1 MTSVPDRARVRLTGI
16 SSRAYEHPA
25 DRSALVALRKLSGFD
40 TLLRKLFGLFNERA
54 FRLTFLASSVRAS
67 ERQFPHIY
75 ELVRDGSYIL
85 DLPEVPEVYVTQSP
99 LVNAMALGRDK
110 PFIVITTGM
119 VNLYDPEEL
128 RWVVGHELGHILSG
142 HAVYRTM
149 LLILLRLASRA
160 AFLPIALALTAII
173 WGLEEWFRKSELS
186 CDRAGLLAGQD
197 LDAARR
203 ALMKLA
209 GGAQL
214 SELNPDAFREQAREY
229 DAVPDLRDSI
239 LKIMQL
245 QGNTHP
251 FAVVRFADLDYWAT
265 HGEYER
271 ILGGDYPRR
280 DADASASVGDEV
292 RSAAKAYQDS
302 WARSQD
308 PLIGI
313 FRGVAESAARA
324 GGGLF
329 DRLQNRGGNSDDDNL
344 SACYTGGSRG
354 CGAVARPVGV
364 AAGAAPLGRPRWGGL
379 AGAVGRGPAAVQ
391 RMTRSSR
398 WTTSRSYSWPSL
410 LASHL
415 VERPIMSG
423 ISVAS

>member
-54 FRLTFLASSVRAS
+54 FRLTYLAGSVRVS

-75 ELVRDGSYIL
+75 EMVRDGAYIL
-85 DLPEVPEVYVTQSP
+85 DLPDVPEIYVTQDP
-99 LVNAMALGRDK
+99 LVNAMALGRER
-110 PFIVITTGM
+110 PFIVINTGM

-128 RWVVGHELGHILSG
+128 RWVIGHELGHILSG
-142 HAVYRTM
+142 HTVYRTM
-149 LLILLRLASRA
+149 LLILIRLASRIA
-160 AFLPIALALTAII
+160 WMPIGYLGLRGVI

-214 SELNPDAFREQAREY
+214 SELNPDAFREQAHEY

-239 LKIMQL
+239 LKILQL
-245 QGNTHP
+245 QGTTHP
-251 FAVVRFADLDYWAT
+251 FAVIRFAELDYWAT

-280 DADASASVGDEV
+280 ESDSNASFSEEV
-292 RSAAKAYQDS
+292 KNAAKSYQDS
-302 WARSQD
+302 WSRSED

-329 DRLQNRGGNSDDDNL
+329 DRISNRGGGSSGGSGSGSGSSDDN
-344 SACYTGGSRG
+344 
-354 CGAVARPVGV
+354 
-364 AAGAAPLGRPRWGGL
+364 
-379 AGAVGRGPAAVQ
+379 
-391 RMTRSSR
+391 
-398 WTTSRSYSWPSL
+398 
-410 LASHL
+410 
-415 VERPIMSG
+415 
-423 ISVAS
+423 

>member
-25 DRSALVALRKLSGFD
+25 DRSALVALRKLTGFD

-54 FRLTFLASSVRAS
+54 FRLMYLAGAVRAS

-75 ELVRDGSYIL
+75 ELVRDGSYVL
-85 DLPEVPEVYVTQSP
+85 DLPDVPEVYVTQNP

-149 LLILLRLASRA
+149 LLWLIQLASRIA
-160 AFLPIALALTAII
+160 WTPIGLGLPAII

-197 LDAARR
+197 VDAARR

-214 SELNPDAFREQAREY
+214 SELNPDAFREQAHEY

-239 LKIMQL
+239 LKILQL

-251 FAVVRFADLDYWAT
+251 FAVVRFAELDYWAT

-280 DADASASVGDEV
+280 DTDSNASVGEEV
-292 RSAAKAYQDS
+292 RSAAKSYQES
-302 WARSQD
+302 WSRSQD

-313 FRGVAESAARA
+313 FRGVAGTAARA

-329 DRLQNRGGNSDDDNL
+329 DRLQNRGGG
-344 SACYTGGSRG
+344 TGGNG
-354 CGAVARPVGV
+354 GNG
-364 AAGAAPLGRPRWGGL
+364 GRQLTGLVGL
-379 AGAVGRGPAAVQ
+379 AAFGRFMIAGSFAP
-391 RMTRSSR
+391 
-398 WTTSRSYSWPSL
+398 
-410 LASHL
+410 
-415 VERPIMSG
+415 G
-423 ISVAS
+423 

>member
-54 FRLTFLASSVRAS
+54 FRLTYLAGSVRVS
-67 ERQFPHIY
+67 ERQFPHIH

-85 DLPEVPEVYVTQSP
+85 DLPEVPEVYVTQGP
-99 LVNAMALGRDK
+99 VVNAMALGRDK

-128 RWVVGHELGHILSG
+128 RWVIGHELGHILSG
-142 HAVYRTM
+142 HTVYRTM
-149 LLILLRLASRA
+149 LLWLIGLAARIA
-160 AFLPIALALTAII
+160 WMPIGYIGIRAII

-197 LDAARR
+197 VDAGRR

-214 SELNPDAFREQAREY
+214 SELNPDAFREQAHEY

-245 QGNTHP
+245 QGTTHP
-251 FAVVRFADLDYWAT
+251 FAVVRFAELDYWAT
-265 HGEYER
+265 HGDYER

-280 DADASASVGDEV
+280 DTDSSASVGEEV
-292 RSAAKAYQDS
+292 KNAAKSYQDS
-302 WARSQD
+302 WNRSED

-313 FRGVAESAARA
+313 FRGVAETAARA

-329 DRLQNRGGNSDDDNL
+329 DRLSNRGPGGGAGNSGDDN
-344 SACYTGGSRG
+344 
-354 CGAVARPVGV
+354 
-364 AAGAAPLGRPRWGGL
+364 
-379 AGAVGRGPAAVQ
+379 
-391 RMTRSSR
+391 
-398 WTTSRSYSWPSL
+398 
-410 LASHL
+410 
-415 VERPIMSG
+415 
-423 ISVAS
+423 

>member
-1 MTSVPDRARVRLTGI
+1 MPSYRTGLMPDHLAGAGVNIRDMTSVPDRARVRLTGI

-54 FRLTFLASSVRAS
+54 FRLTYLAGAVRVS

-85 DLPEVPEVYVTQSP
+85 DLAEVPEVYVTQNP

-142 HAVYRTM
+142 HTVYRTM
-149 LLILLRLASRA
+149 LVILLQLASRV
-160 AFLPIALALTAII
+160 AFLPITLGLGAII

-197 LDAARR
+197 VDAARR

-214 SELNPDAFREQAREY
+214 SELNPDAFREQAHEY

-239 LKIMQL
+239 LKILQL

-280 DADASASVGDEV
+280 DNDSSASVGEEI
-292 RSAAKAYQDS
+292 RNAAKSYQDS
-302 WARSQD
+302 WNRSED

-313 FRGVAESAARA
+313 FRGVAEGAARA

-329 DRLQNRGGNSDDDNL
+329 DRLSNRPPS
-344 SACYTGGSRG
+344 GGS
-354 CGAVARPVGV
+354 
-364 AAGAAPLGRPRWGGL
+364 GG
-379 AGAVGRGPAAVQ
+379 GDN
-391 RMTRSSR
+391 
-398 WTTSRSYSWPSL
+398 
-410 LASHL
+410 
-415 VERPIMSG
+415 
-423 ISVAS
+423 

>member
-1 MTSVPDRARVRLTGI
+1 MPSYRTGLVPAFLAGASVNIRDMTSVPDRARVRLTGI

-54 FRLTFLASSVRAS
+54 FRLTYLAGAVRAS

-85 DLPEVPEVYVTQSP
+85 DLDEVPEVYVTQNP

-142 HAVYRTM
+142 HVVYRTM
-149 LLILLRLASRA
+149 LLILLQLASRV
-160 AFLPIALALTAII
+160 AFLPITLGLGAII

-197 LDAARR
+197 VDAARR

-214 SELNPDAFREQAREY
+214 SELNPDAFREQAHEY

-239 LKIMQL
+239 LKILQL

-251 FAVVRFADLDYWAT
+251 FAVVRFAELDYWAT

-280 DADASASVGDEV
+280 DTDSTASVTEEIRNAA
-292 RSAAKAYQDS
+292 RSYQDS
-302 WARSQD
+302 WARSED

-313 FRGVAESAARA
+313 FRGVAEGAARA

-329 DRLQNRGGNSDDDNL
+329 DRLQNRGPGGPSGSGGGDN
-344 SACYTGGSRG
+344 
-354 CGAVARPVGV
+354 
-364 AAGAAPLGRPRWGGL
+364 
-379 AGAVGRGPAAVQ
+379 
-391 RMTRSSR
+391 
-398 WTTSRSYSWPSL
+398 
-410 LASHL
+410 
-415 VERPIMSG
+415 
-423 ISVAS
+423 

>member
-40 TLLRKLFGLFNERA
+40 VLLSKLFGLFNERA
-54 FRLTFLASSVRAS
+54 LRLMFLAGAVKVS

-75 ELVRDGSYIL
+75 SLVRDGSYIL
-85 DLPEVPEVYVTQSP
+85 DLPDIPECYVMQSP
-99 LVNAMALGRDK
+99 LVNAMAIGKDR
-110 PFIVITTGM
+110 PFIVLTTGL
-119 VNLYDPEEL
+119 VNLNDEEEL
-128 RWVVGHELGHILSG
+128 RFVVGHELGHILSG

-149 LLILLRLASRA
+149 LLILIQLSVRIAWMPIGYLGLR
-160 AFLPIALALTAII
+160 AII
-173 WGLEEWFRKSELS
+173 WGLEEWFRKSEVS

-197 LDAARR
+197 VDAARR

-209 GGAQL
+209 GGPQL

-239 LKIMQL
+239 LKLLQL

-251 FAVVRFADLDYWAT
+251 FAVIRFAELDYWAT

-280 DADASASVGDEV
+280 DTDSSASVGDEV
-292 RSAAKAYQDS
+292 KNAAKAYQDS

-329 DRLQNRGGNSDDDNL
+329 DRLQNRGPGGGGGSGNDDDSNN
-344 SACYTGGSRG
+344 
-354 CGAVARPVGV
+354 
-364 AAGAAPLGRPRWGGL
+364 
-379 AGAVGRGPAAVQ
+379 
-391 RMTRSSR
+391 
-398 WTTSRSYSWPSL
+398 
-410 LASHL
+410 
-415 VERPIMSG
+415 
-423 ISVAS
+423 

>member
-1 MTSVPDRARVRLTGI
+1 MPSYRTGLVPAHLPGAWVIIRDMTSVPDRARVRLTGI

-54 FRLTFLASSVRAS
+54 FRLTYLAGAVRAS

-85 DLPEVPEVYVTQSP
+85 DLDEVPEVYVTQNP

-110 PFIVITTGM
+110 PFIVITTGI

-142 HAVYRTM
+142 HVVYRTM
-149 LLILLRLASRA
+149 LVILLRLAARV
-160 AFLPIALALTAII
+160 AFLPISLGLGAII

-197 LDAARR
+197 VDAARR

-214 SELNPDAFREQAREY
+214 SELNPDAFREQAHEY

-239 LKIMQL
+239 LKILQL

-251 FAVVRFADLDYWAT
+251 FAVVRFAELDYWAT

-280 DADASASVGDEV
+280 DTDSSASVGEEV
-292 RSAAKAYQDS
+292 RNAAKSYQDS
-302 WARSQD
+302 WNRSQD

-313 FRGVAESAARA
+313 FRGVAEGAARA

-329 DRLQNRGGNSDDDNL
+329 DRLQNRPPSGGSSNDDN
-344 SACYTGGSRG
+344 
-354 CGAVARPVGV
+354 
-364 AAGAAPLGRPRWGGL
+364 
-379 AGAVGRGPAAVQ
+379 
-391 RMTRSSR
+391 
-398 WTTSRSYSWPSL
+398 
-410 LASHL
+410 
-415 VERPIMSG
+415 
-423 ISVAS
+423 

>member
-1 MTSVPDRARVRLTGI
+1 MPSYRTGGPERGSRRRLIPAQAAGAGVTIRDMTSVPDRARVRLTGI

-54 FRLTFLASSVRAS
+54 FRLTYLSGAVRVS
-67 ERQFPHIY
+67 ERQFPHIH

-85 DLPEVPEVYVTQSP
+85 DLPEVPECYVIQSP

-149 LLILLRLASRA
+149 LLILLRLATRA
-160 AFLPIALALTAII
+160 AFLPIALALSAII

-197 LDAARR
+197 VDAGRR

-214 SELNPDAFREQAREY
+214 SELNPDAFREQAHEY

-239 LKIMQL
+239 LKILQL

-251 FAVVRFADLDYWAT
+251 FAVVRFAELDYWAT

-280 DADASASVGDEV
+280 DTDSSASVGEEV
-292 RSAAKAYQDS
+292 RNAAKSYQDS
-302 WARSQD
+302 WNRSQD

-329 DRLQNRGGNSDDDNL
+329 DRLQNRGPGNGGNQGGDSDN
-344 SACYTGGSRG
+344 
-354 CGAVARPVGV
+354 
-364 AAGAAPLGRPRWGGL
+364 
-379 AGAVGRGPAAVQ
+379 
-391 RMTRSSR
+391 
-398 WTTSRSYSWPSL
+398 
-410 LASHL
+410 
-415 VERPIMSG
+415 
-423 ISVAS
+423 

>member
-1 MTSVPDRARVRLTGI
+1 MPSYRTGLVPAQPAGAWVIIRDMTSVPDRARVRLTGI

-54 FRLTFLASSVRAS
+54 FRLTYLAGAVRVS

-85 DLPEVPEVYVTQSP
+85 DLDEVPEVYVTQNP

-142 HAVYRTM
+142 HVVYRTM
-149 LLILLRLASRA
+149 LLILLRLAARV
-160 AFLPIALALTAII
+160 AFLPITLGLGAII

-197 LDAARR
+197 VDAARR

-214 SELNPDAFREQAREY
+214 SELNPDAFREQAHEY

-239 LKIMQL
+239 LKILQL

-251 FAVVRFADLDYWAT
+251 FAVVRFAELDYWAT

-280 DADASASVGDEV
+280 DTDSSASVGEEV
-292 RSAAKAYQDS
+292 RNAAKAYQDS
-302 WARSQD
+302 WNRSQD

-313 FRGVAESAARA
+313 FRGVAEGAARA

-329 DRLQNRGGNSDDDNL
+329 DRLQNRPPS
-344 SACYTGGSRG
+344 GGSG
-354 CGAVARPVGV
+354 TGN
-364 AAGAAPLGRPRWGGL
+364 GGDN
-379 AGAVGRGPAAVQ
+379 
-391 RMTRSSR
+391 
-398 WTTSRSYSWPSL
+398 
-410 LASHL
+410 
-415 VERPIMSG
+415 
-423 ISVAS
+423 

>member
-54 FRLTFLASSVRAS
+54 FRLTYLAGSVRVS

-75 ELVRDGSYIL
+75 EMVRDGAYIL
-85 DLPEVPEVYVTQSP
+85 DLPDVPEIYVTQDP
-99 LVNAMALGRDK
+99 LVNAMALGRDR
-110 PFIVITTGM
+110 PFIIINTGM

-128 RWVVGHELGHILSG
+128 RWVIGHELGHILSG
-142 HAVYRTM
+142 HTVYRTM
-149 LLILLRLASRA
+149 LLILIRLASRIA
-160 AFLPIALALTAII
+160 WMPIGYLGLRGVI

-214 SELNPDAFREQAREY
+214 SELNPDAFREQAHEY

-239 LKIMQL
+239 LKILQL
-245 QGNTHP
+245 QGTTHP
-251 FAVVRFADLDYWAT
+251 FAVIRFAELDYWAT

-280 DADASASVGDEV
+280 ESDSNASFSEEV
-292 RSAAKAYQDS
+292 KNAAKSYQDS
-302 WARSQD
+302 WSRSED

-329 DRLQNRGGNSDDDNL
+329 DRISNRGGGSSGGGGSGSGSGSSDDN
-344 SACYTGGSRG
+344 
-354 CGAVARPVGV
+354 
-364 AAGAAPLGRPRWGGL
+364 
-379 AGAVGRGPAAVQ
+379 
-391 RMTRSSR
+391 
-398 WTTSRSYSWPSL
+398 
-410 LASHL
+410 
-415 VERPIMSG
+415 
-423 ISVAS
+423 

>member
-40 TLLRKLFGLFNERA
+40 TLLKKLFGLFNERA
-54 FRLTFLASSVRAS
+54 FRLTYLAGSVRVS
-67 ERQFPHIY
+67 ERQFPHIH
-75 ELVRDGSYIL
+75 EMVRDGAYIL
-85 DLPEVPEVYVTQSP
+85 DLPEVPECYVLQTP

-110 PFIVITTGM
+110 PFIVINTGM
-119 VNLYDPEEL
+119 VELLDAEEL
-128 RWVVGHELGHILSG
+128 RAVIGHELGHILSG

-149 LLILLRLASRA
+149 LVILLRLAARA

-197 LDAARR
+197 LDASRR
-203 ALMKLA
+203 VLMKLA

-214 SELNPDAFREQAREY
+214 SELNPDAFREQAHEY
-229 DAVPDLRDSI
+229 DAVPDLRDSV
-239 LKIMQL
+239 LKILQL
-245 QGNTHP
+245 QGTTHP
-251 FAVVRFADLDYWAT
+251 FAVVRFAELDYWAT

-280 DADASASVGDEV
+280 DDDSSASVGDEV
-292 RSAAKAYQDS
+292 RNAAKSYQES
-302 WARSQD
+302 WNRSQD

-329 DRLQNRGGNSDDDNL
+329 DRLQNRGPGGPGGPGGSNSGNDDN
-344 SACYTGGSRG
+344 
-354 CGAVARPVGV
+354 
-364 AAGAAPLGRPRWGGL
+364 
-379 AGAVGRGPAAVQ
+379 
-391 RMTRSSR
+391 
-398 WTTSRSYSWPSL
+398 
-410 LASHL
+410 
-415 VERPIMSG
+415 
-423 ISVAS
+423 